1 MTGLFETLQSSP
13 FRGEILSIGS
23 ALVWAIA
30 VLFYRISGRSVHPL
44 GLNLFKSLLGAALVV
59 LTMLIFGESLF
70 PTKPWQ
76 DYALLGLSG
85 FAGIA
90 LSDTFFFQCLN
101 LLGASLTAV
110 VDCLYSPFVILF
122 SFLFLGERLS
132 FKQFLGVA
140 LILSALLLVSVS
152 REKDLPPRKNLLL
165 GIGLGIVFRG
175 HASTGGTDIVGMVV
189 SKYTG
194 ISIGF
199 GIMITDF
206 IIISASGFAF
216 RELEAPLYGY
226 IVLFLS
232 TKVIDMILEGWTYSK
247 LVIITSTR
255 TVEIEKFIL
264 DSLERSGTAL
274 KSRSLY
280 LNREGEIILTVI
292 HRKQLAELRDFI
304 KEIDPQAFVIINDT
318 YDVLGKG
325 FKSTLFT

>member
-1 MTGLFETLQSSP
+1 MANTIRYLKKQTAPTLQVVL
-13 FRGEILSIGS
+13 GCAIMGLSYSMFLIPHHFVPGGVS
-23 ALVWAIA
+23 GLAIIINYFIKLPVGA
-30 VLFYRISGRSVHPL
+30 MIIVLNIPIFVF
-44 GLNLFKSLLGAALVV
+44 GLRTMGKKYVLKSLAG
-59 LTMLIFGESLF
+59 MLISSVMIDAFNLVLRIPSATDNKILASIYG
-70 PTKPWQ
+70 
-76 DYALLGLSG
+76 
-85 FAGIA
+85 GI
-90 LSDTFFFQCLN
+90 
-101 LLGASLTAV
+101 
-110 VDCLYSPFVILF
+110 
-122 SFLFLGERLS
+122 
-132 FKQFLGVA
+132 
-140 LILSALLLVSVS
+140 
-152 REKDLPPRKNLLL
+152 LL

-175 HASTGGTDIVGMVV
+175 HASTGGSDIVGMVV

-216 RELEAPLYGY
+216 RQLEAPLYGY
-226 IVLFLS
+226 IVLFIS
-232 TKVIDMILEGWTYSK
+232 TKVIDMILEGWNYSK
-247 LVIITSTR
+247 LVIITSNR

-264 DSLERSGTAL
+264 NTLERSGTAL

-292 HRKQLAELRDFI
+292 HRKQLAELRDYI

>member
-1 MTGLFETLQSSP
+1 MAKTIRYLKKQTAPTLQIVL
-13 FRGEILSIGS
+13 GCAIMGLSYSMFLIPHHFVPGGVS
-23 ALVWAIA
+23 GLAIIINYFIKLPVGA
-30 VLFYRISGRSVHPL
+30 MIIVLNIPIFIF
-44 GLNLFKSLLGAALVV
+44 GLRTMGKKYVLKSLAG
-59 LTMLIFGESLF
+59 MLISSVMIDAFNQVLRIPSATDNKILASIYG
-70 PTKPWQ
+70 
-76 DYALLGLSG
+76 
-85 FAGIA
+85 GI
-90 LSDTFFFQCLN
+90 
-101 LLGASLTAV
+101 
-110 VDCLYSPFVILF
+110 
-122 SFLFLGERLS
+122 
-132 FKQFLGVA
+132 
-140 LILSALLLVSVS
+140 
-152 REKDLPPRKNLLL
+152 LL

-175 HASTGGTDIVGMVV
+175 HASTGGSDIVGMVV

-216 RELEAPLYGY
+216 RQLEAPLYGY
-226 IVLFLS
+226 IVLFIS
-232 TKVIDMILEGWTYSK
+232 TKVIDMILEGWNYSK
-247 LVIITSTR
+247 LVIITSNR
-255 TVEIEKFIL
+255 TVEIEKFIMNT
-264 DSLERSGTAL
+264 LERSGTAL

>member
-1 MTGLFETLQSSP
+1 MANTIRYLKKQTTPTLQIVL
-13 FRGEILSIGS
+13 GCAIMGLSYSMFLIPHHFVPGG
-23 ALVWAIA
+23 
-30 VLFYRISGRSVHPL
+30 ISGLAIIINYFIKLPVGAMIIVLNIPIFVF
-44 GLNLFKSLLGAALVV
+44 GLRTMGKKYVLKSLVG
-59 LTMLIFGESLF
+59 MLISSVMIDAFDQVLRIPSATDNKILASIYG
-70 PTKPWQ
+70 
-76 DYALLGLSG
+76 
-85 FAGIA
+85 GI
-90 LSDTFFFQCLN
+90 
-101 LLGASLTAV
+101 
-110 VDCLYSPFVILF
+110 
-122 SFLFLGERLS
+122 
-132 FKQFLGVA
+132 
-140 LILSALLLVSVS
+140 
-152 REKDLPPRKNLLL
+152 LL

-175 HASTGGTDIVGMVV
+175 HASTGGSDIVGMVV

-216 RELEAPLYGY
+216 RQLEAPLYGY
-226 IVLFLS
+226 IVLFIS
-232 TKVIDMILEGWTYSK
+232 TKVIDMILEGWNYSK
-247 LVIITSTR
+247 LVIITSNR

-264 DSLERSGTAL
+264 NTLERSGTAL

-292 HRKQLAELRDFI
+292 HRKQLAELRDYI

>member
-1 MTGLFETLQSSP
+1 MANTFRYVKKRTAPVLQIVLGCTIIGLSY
-13 FRGEILSIGS
+13 
-23 ALVWAIA
+23 ALFLIPHHFVPGGVSGLAIIFNYFA
-30 VLFYRISGRSVHPL
+30 NLPVGAMIVVLNIPIFIF
-44 GLNLFKSLLGAALVV
+44 GLRTMGKKYVLKSLAGMLVSSFMIDLFNQVLKVPAATDNKILAS
-59 LTMLIFGESLF
+59 IYGGI
-70 PTKPWQ
+70 
-76 DYALLGLSG
+76 LLG
-85 FAGIA
+85 
-90 LSDTFFFQCLN
+90 
-101 LLGASLTAV
+101 V
-110 VDCLYSPFVILF
+110 
-122 SFLFLGERLS
+122 
-132 FKQFLGVA
+132 
-140 LILSALLLVSVS
+140 
-152 REKDLPPRKNLLL
+152 
-165 GIGLGIVFRG
+165 GLGIVFRG
-175 HASTGGTDIVGMVV
+175 HASTGGSDIVGMVV

-199 GIMITDF
+199 GIMIVDF
-206 IIISASGFAF
+206 IVISASGFAF

-232 TKVIDMILEGWTYSK
+232 IKVIDLVLEGWSYSK
-247 LVIITSTR
+247 LVIITSNR

-264 DSLERSGTAL
+264 NTLERSGTAL